1 MKYLIATVHQVWY
14 FIRVNTNRLFSLS
27 ASAPDC
33 SFKFCSLG
41 LFSQIIQAF
50 FILPTLFFLVFIC
63 SLSPDK
69 TIYFAV
75 FLFRFSRLFS
85 LYSECIHYMYGDYIH
100 YNVFIQEI
108 GGVVPMYDYSPLW
121 ETLQRKNI
129 SQYYLL
135 SNGIDYRTM
144 DQLRKNKNITIK
156 MIDRLCQL
164 LDCSPN
170 DIVRITPDEPE
181 NTETAE

>member
-1 MKYLIATVHQVWY
+1 
-14 FIRVNTNRLFSLS
+14 
-27 ASAPDC
+27 
-33 SFKFCSLG
+33 
-41 LFSQIIQAF
+41 
-50 FILPTLFFLVFIC
+50 
-63 SLSPDK
+63 
-69 TIYFAV
+69 
-75 FLFRFSRLFS
+75 
-85 LYSECIHYMYGDYIH
+85 
-100 YNVFIQEI
+100 
-108 GGVVPMYDYSPLW
+108 MYDYSPLW

>member
-1 MKYLIATVHQVWY
+1 
-14 FIRVNTNRLFSLS
+14 
-27 ASAPDC
+27 
-33 SFKFCSLG
+33 
-41 LFSQIIQAF
+41 
-50 FILPTLFFLVFIC
+50 
-63 SLSPDK
+63 
-69 TIYFAV
+69 
-75 FLFRFSRLFS
+75 
-85 LYSECIHYMYGDYIH
+85 
-100 YNVFIQEI
+100 
-108 GGVVPMYDYSPLW
+108 MYDYSPLW

-181 NTETAE
+181 TTETAES

>member
-1 MKYLIATVHQVWY
+1 
-14 FIRVNTNRLFSLS
+14 
-27 ASAPDC
+27 
-33 SFKFCSLG
+33 
-41 LFSQIIQAF
+41 
-50 FILPTLFFLVFIC
+50 
-63 SLSPDK
+63 
-69 TIYFAV
+69 
-75 FLFRFSRLFS
+75 
-85 LYSECIHYMYGDYIH
+85 
-100 YNVFIQEI
+100 
-108 GGVVPMYDYSPLW
+108 MYDYSPLW
-121 ETLQRKNI
+121 ETLQRKDI

-135 SNGIDYRTM
+135 NNGIDYRTM